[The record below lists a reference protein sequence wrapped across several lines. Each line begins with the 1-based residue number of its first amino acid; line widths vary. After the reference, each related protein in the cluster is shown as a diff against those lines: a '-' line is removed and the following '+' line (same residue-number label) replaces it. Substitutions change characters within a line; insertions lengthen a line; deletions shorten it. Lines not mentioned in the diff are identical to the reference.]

1 MHPSHRNRLSA
12 ETSPYLQQHADNP
25 VDWYPWGQEALDKA
39 RREDKPILLSI
50 GYSACHWCHV
60 MAHESFEDPDTARV
74 MNELFVNVKVDREE
88 RPDLDKVYQLAH
100 QIIARRP
107 GGWPLTVFLNPH
119 NQLPF
124 FTGTYFPKT
133 ARYQLPD
140 FVTVLH
146 KVAEHYRQ
154 QKDELRRHDQ
164 ALAGILKAI
173 QREGPADAPDPR
185 LLAAARQALDSE
197 FDAVHGGFGGAP
209 KFPQAS
215 NLELLLYLT
224 RLDETGDPGALHMAT
239 ESLAKMAEGG
249 LFDQIGGGFYR
260 YSVDSGWQIPHF
272 EKMLYDN
279 AVLLRLYAEAWQLTG
294 RALFRRVAEATAEWV
309 LREMRAPEGGFYSAL
324 DADSEGEE
332 GKYYLWDR
340 AEVRALLDPD
350 EYALVERHYGL
361 DQTPNFEARWHLHVE
376 RPLPEVAQG
385 LGLDPGAAEQRL
397 AAARAKLY
405 AARQRRVRP
414 GLDDKRLTA
423 WNALMIKGLAAAGRR
438 LGRDEYIAAAET
450 AFAFLRRSAVDADG
464 HLLATYKGGEAR
476 LKAYLDDYAFLLD
489 AGLELLQ
496 CRWRSDDLGW
506 LLNLADQLLSRFED
520 RERGGF
526 FFTAEDHEP
535 LIQRPKSLA
544 DESLPAGNGVAALA
558 LLRLGQLVGE
568 PRYSEAAER
577 ALKAA
582 VPVLR
587 QFPHGHGALL
597 LALAEWLHPAELVIL
612 RGRPEGLGP
621 WLAAARRGDRRRLV
635 FAIPNDAGELPGD
648 LAARRAEDGEVAY
661 LCTGTSCLPPIR
673 SMEEL
678 VRSPR

>member
-224 RLDETGDPGALHMAT
+224 RLDETGDPGRCTWPPKAWRRWPKGAVRPDRRRVLSVFGGQRLADSPLRENALRQRGAAAALCG
-239 ESLAKMAEGG
+239 SLAAH
-249 LFDQIGGGFYR
+249 R
-260 YSVDSGWQIPHF
+260 S
-272 EKMLYDN
+272 
-279 AVLLRLYAEAWQLTG
+279 
-294 RALFRRVAEATAEWV
+294 ALFRRVAEATAEWV